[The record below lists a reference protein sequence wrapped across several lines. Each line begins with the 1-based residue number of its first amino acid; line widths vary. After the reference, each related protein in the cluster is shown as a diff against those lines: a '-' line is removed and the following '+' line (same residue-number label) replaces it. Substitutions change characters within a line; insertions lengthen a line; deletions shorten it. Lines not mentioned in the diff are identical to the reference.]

1 MHLAEKGVITGR
13 QKNLHPYKIIITFAM
28 GTPHFY
34 QWLDK
39 NSMVEMYPVD
49 YTNDPFVVAQN
60 DNLVSINSAISVDL
74 LGQVAA
80 DTLGT
85 KQFSGVGG
93 QVDFV
98 RGAKASNGGRSI
110 IAIPATA
117 AKGKVSRIVPALAQG
132 QSVTTSRN
140 DVDYVV
146 TEFGIAQLRG
156 KTVRQRVEA
165 LIGIA
170 HPDFRDNLMNEFEAL
185 YLTTV

>member
-1 MHLAEKGVITGR
+1 
-13 QKNLHPYKIIITFAM
+13 
-28 GTPHFY
+28 
-34 QWLDK
+34 
-39 NSMVEMYPVD
+39 MVEMYPVD

-98 RGAKASNGGRSI
+98 RGAKASKRGRSI

-117 AKGKVSRIVPALAQG
+117 AKGKVSRIVPTLAQG
-132 QSVTTSRN
+132 QAVTTSRN
-140 DVDYVV
+140 DVDFVV

-156 KTVRQRVEA
+156 KTVGQRAKA
-165 LIGIA
+165 LIDIA
-170 HPDFRDNLMNEFEAL
+170 HPDFKDNLKTEFEAL
-185 YLTTV
+185 YLTTA